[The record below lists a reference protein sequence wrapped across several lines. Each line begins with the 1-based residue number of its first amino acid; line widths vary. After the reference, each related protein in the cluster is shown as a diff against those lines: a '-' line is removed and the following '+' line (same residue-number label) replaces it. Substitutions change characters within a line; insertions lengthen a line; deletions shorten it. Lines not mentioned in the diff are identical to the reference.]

1 MNKKNQSI
9 LDLKKHVDQQVR
21 VKFQGGREV
30 IGTLKG
36 YDQLVNLV
44 LDSVKEIIRDPNDPY
59 KLTNKTR
66 DLGLVVCRGTSVM
79 CICPSKG
86 FEEIQ
91 NPFMVLNEEQ
101 IQME

>member
-9 LDLKKHVDQQVR
+9 VDKEVR
-21 VKFQGGREV
+21 VEFQGGREV

-44 LDSVKEIIRDPNDPY
+44 LDSVKEIIRDPSDPY

-66 DLGLVVCRGTSVM
+66 DLGLVVCRERV
-79 CICPSKG
+79 
-86 FEEIQ
+86 
-91 NPFMVLNEEQ
+91 
-101 IQME
+101 